1 MTLWFHPE
9 NQTEATTM
17 GERLSEERRE
27 AESLG
32 VGMSR
37 LRHLLAA
44 SEDGG

>member
-17 GERLSEERRE
+17 WERLSEKQRK

-32 VGMSR
+32 VGMGR

-44 SEDGG
+44 Q